1 MPEPSLSELVNI
13 KPEATTQPGVIL
25 DSRDAVHQ
33 LNQSAQFNAEMKQR
47 KYEQGLANLKGIY
60 QDLGA
65 IQDTPVMQQDR
76 PVLNKMMADVLSTIA
91 EDPHA
96 ALGGPKFNEI
106 QRQLGQLRSISTTSK
121 QDNIYSD
128 FHDKTMQA
136 DPELAT
142 AGNKEK
148 ISKFNSQ
155 PVGQRQKVLLDTPV
169 KFDPEA
175 AMGKILQQKQVA
187 VPYANTNFEGVNN
200 EWMVKETGTTYR
212 RKSALDLW
220 DQGYET
226 GTDANNQP
234 IKKWATEQFEKL
246 KNDPSQLEKFGNPK
260 SPEEFYKNLG
270 QMMYGSKEDIVGEKS
285 SARTD
290 NPYSM
295 LGARQ
300 NNTLYTEAIKEKN
313 REKLAAVRANLRLQG
328 APENANFLVRQYAN
342 LVGNVTG
349 EKKAV
354 QVGDGKYET
363 EEVVDVP
370 PNILK
375 NYAESQKT
383 TLKEGHSSDPITET
397 IVQGNQPDLVTRTK
411 DGNLRL
417 TFYRHYDKSD
427 KIPKG
432 KQPGDLVT
440 TSTGIPVYD
449 KTGIIPR
456 RNLLT
461 TIGKGVVET
470 KLLST
475 AIDVADHSLKN
486 QPNST
491 IDKINSGD
499 EDGTAITTANK
510 ERSTQG
516 GGKKTYSLNGK
527 TFTMDQIE
535 KGAKKYKMSIE
546 DYIKQTGIK

>member
-1 MPEPSLSELVNI
+1 MAEPSLSELTHI
-13 KPEATTQPGVIL
+13 QPEATVNPGVVL

-96 ALGGPKFNEI
+96 ALGGPKFNDI
-106 QRQLGQLRSISTTSK
+106 QKQLGQLRSIATTSK

-142 AGNKEK
+142 TGNKEK
-148 ISKFNSQ
+148 IAKFNSQ

-187 VPYANTNFEGVNN
+187 VPYADTGFDGPNN
-200 EWMVKETGTTYR
+200 EFMTRTTGTTYR
-212 RKSALDLW
+212 RQSALDLW
-220 DQGYET
+220 NQGYEV
-226 GTDANNQP
+226 GTDGNNQP
-234 IKKWATEQFEKL
+234 IKKWAQEQYEQIK
-246 KNDPSQLEKFGNPK
+246 KDPSKLEQFGNPK
-260 SPEEFYKNLG
+260 DAKEFFQNLG
-270 QMMYGSKEDIVGEKS
+270 SMMYGSKEDIVGEKS
-285 SARTD
+285 SSRTA
-290 NPYSM
+290 NPYAM

-300 NNTLYTEAIKEKN
+300 NNALYMEGIKQGN

-342 LVGNVTG
+342 VVGNTTG

-354 QVGDGKYET
+354 QIGDGKYET

-397 IVQGNQPDLVTRTK
+397 IVQGNQPDFVTRTK

-417 TFYRHYDKSD
+417 TFYQHYDKSD

-432 KQPGDLVT
+432 KQVGDVVT
-440 TSTGIPVYD
+440 TASGIPVYD

-475 AIDVADHSLKN
+475 AIDAADHSLKN
-486 QPNST
+486 QSNSA
-491 IDKINSGD
+491 IDKINAG
-499 EDGTAITTANK
+499 EEGETAITTANK
-510 ERSTQG
+510 EKQG
-516 GGKKTYSLNGK
+516 QVKKEYSLNGK
-527 TFTMDQIE
+527 AFSVSQIE
-535 KGAKKYKMSIE
+535 KAAKASGMTIE
-546 DYIKQTGIK
+546 SYIKQVGLK